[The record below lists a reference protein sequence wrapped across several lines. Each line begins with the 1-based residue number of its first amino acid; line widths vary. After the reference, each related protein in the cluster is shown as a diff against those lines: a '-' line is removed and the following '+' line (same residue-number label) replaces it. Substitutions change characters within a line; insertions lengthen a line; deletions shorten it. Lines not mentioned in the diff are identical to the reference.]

1 MKRECFDCG
10 HELRWRR
17 RYTVDDPYV
26 GRITVHGKYLHCP
39 NCGSDEVPY
48 ETLKMVEEVRKEL
61 IERLLLIRI
70 GSSVEF
76 GRQYIH
82 TKEAAAIL
90 ELSYQA
96 VAQSKVI
103 RNCIYNLFI
112 GGKRY
117 WLKESVERYR
127 DTGEGRFPL
136 IMQNHTASS

>member
-48 ETLKMVEEVRKEL
+48 ETLKLVEEVRKKKSEWL
-61 IERLLLIRI
+61 QWIRV
-70 GSSVEF
+70 GSPAEF
-76 GRQYIH
+76 DKQYIR

-90 ELSYQA
+90 ELSYQT
-96 VAQSKVI
+96 VAKSKNI
-103 RNCIYNLFI
+103 RYAIYNLSI
-112 GGKRY
+112 YGICY

-127 DTGEGRFPL
+127 DTGNGWFPL
-136 IMQNHTASS
+136 IEPQDDATA

>member
-1 MKRECFDCG
+1 
-10 HELRWRR
+10 
-17 RYTVDDPYV
+17 
-26 GRITVHGKYLHCP
+26 
-39 NCGSDEVPY
+39 
-48 ETLKMVEEVRKEL
+48 MVEEVRKEL

>member
-1 MKRECFDCG
+1 MKEECFDCG
-10 HELRWRR
+10 HELRRRR

-26 GRITVHGKYLHCP
+26 GRITVHGKFLHCP
-39 NCGSDEVPY
+39 NCGSDEVPN
-48 ETLKMVEEVRKEL
+48 ETMKLVDEVRKEL

-76 GRQYIH
+76 ERQYIR

-117 WLKESVERYR
+117 WLKESVERFR

-136 IMQNHTASS
+136 FMQNDTASS